1 MKVPDGYKRCKCR
14 GDDGRELGAE
24 CLKLKRA
31 NGSWNPNHGTWYG
44 KTDIPAAEGRRQA
57 LRAGGFANQDD
68 MRAWFTAAIALL
80 SIPEEGPD
88 GQDARD
94 EIAVLIHGARR
105 AGAALPG
112 AEDIRR
118 RHAHG
123 AAFRP
128 GSTGDYLLGW
138 LERHREAGDWSPATL
153 LSYERAVDRLF
164 LPAFGGVPLDKLS
177 SGHILRMLARVDA
190 EAERIRDAQASQ
202 DPEVR
207 KSVAGLRPPGP
218 STKARHLAVI
228 RSALGE
234 AASVTNGG
242 HRLLTVNVAAGIKLG
257 RAGKGRAQPPKRARA
272 VLWTAERERKWA
284 MGLEARCEGLNS
296 DARFGVWRN
305 TAARPSNVMVWRP
318 AHLGA
323 FLDHPGV
330 QADRMYPLFEA
341 IAYCGLR
348 RGEACGLRWEDMD
361 WDASAFMVGST
372 IVQIGYRALIQD
384 SAKTEGSQDWV
395 AAADEV
401 TASLRAWRRK
411 QTEERLLWGQA
422 WKDTGFMFTREDGAP
437 YHPAQVTARFERL
450 ARQAGLPP
458 IRLHDLRHG
467 AATLALA
474 AGKDIK
480 LVSAMMR
487 HSSVKITSDIYAM
500 VLPELAAEVSS
511 AVASMIP
518 RKARG

>member
-1 MKVPDGYKRCKCR
+1 
-14 GDDGRELGAE
+14 
-24 CLKLKRA
+24 
-31 NGSWNPNHGTWYG
+31 
-44 KTDIPAAEGRRQA
+44 
-57 LRAGGFANQDD
+57 
-68 MRAWFTAAIALL
+68 
-80 SIPEEGPD
+80 
-88 GQDARD
+88 
-94 EIAVLIHGARR
+94 
-105 AGAALPG
+105 
-112 AEDIRR
+112 
-118 RHAHG
+118 
-123 AAFRP
+123 
-128 GSTGDYLLGW
+128 
-138 LERHREAGDWSPATL
+138 
-153 LSYERAVDRLF
+153 
-164 LPAFGGVPLDKLS
+164 
-177 SGHILRMLARVDA
+177 
-190 EAERIRDAQASQ
+190 
-202 DPEVR
+202 
-207 KSVAGLRPPGP
+207 VAGLRPPGP

-234 AASVTNGG
+234 AASVTGGG

-284 MGLEARCEGLNS
+284 AGLEARCEGMNS
-296 DARFGVWRN
+296 DARFRVWRN

-318 AHLGA
+318 SHLGA
-323 FLDHPGV
+323 FLDHPEV
-330 QADRMYPLFEA
+330 QADRMYALFEA
-341 IAYCGLR
+341 VAYCGLR

-411 QTEERLLWGQA
+411 QTEERLAWGPA
-422 WKDTGFMFTREDGAP
+422 WQDTGFMFTREDGVP